1 MSAMSSGV
9 SDTMVFARRSILR
22 IARAPDLLIGFTLQP
37 VMFVVLFVYVF
48 GGAIE
53 TPGFADYTNFLI
65 PGIIVQTMSFG
76 GFATALGLAED
87 LQRGLIDRFRSLPM
101 APWAVLAGRTL
112 ADIATNTLAL
122 TIMVGVGLLTGF
134 AFSTTVGELLLG
146 VVLLLLFGYAFTW
159 VFAWFG
165 LIASSP
171 EASNAYGFMV
181 IFPLS
186 FISSCFVPIE
196 TMPAALEAF
205 AEVNPFTVVSDAV
218 RTLWLGAPDGQIGL
232 AFAWVAG
239 ISAVFAVVATRRFRR
254 AVLR

>member
-1 MSAMSSGV
+1 MNPAYTI
-9 SDTMVFARRSILR
+9 SDTLVLAQRALRRIPR
-22 IARAPDLLIGFTLQP
+22 NPDLLTAYTVQP
-37 VMFVVLFVYVF
+37 VMFTLLFVAVF
-48 GGAIE
+48 GGAIA
-53 TPGFADYTNFLI
+53 TPGFDDYATFLI

-101 APWAVLAGRTL
+101 VPWAVLAGRTL
-112 ADIATNTLAL
+112 ADIATNMLAL
-122 TIMVGVGLLTGF
+122 TIMVVVGLITGF
-134 AFSTTVGELLLG
+134 SFDTTVPELILG
-146 VVLLLLFGYAFTW
+146 ILLLLLFGYAFTW

-186 FISSCFVPIE
+186 FISSCFVPID
-196 TMPAALEAF
+196 TMPAALESF
-205 AEVNPFTVVSDAV
+205 AEVNPFTVVSDAM
-218 RTLWLGAPDGQIGL
+218 RHLWLDTPDGNVAL
-232 AFAWVAG
+232 AFAWVLG
-239 ISAVFAVVATRRFRR
+239 ISAVFAVIATRRFRR